1 MKKYG
6 LHVEIPKKKGVLIN
20 TPLTAMAFFLGSS
33 HSWRTPTWSEK
44 QINNFIKTLNLC
56 KNLDSDS
63 IVVHGCYLMNPAS
76 LREDVVEKTKIRFI
90 EELQLCESLSANNYV
105 FHPGTCKDTQKGLQ
119 KTIDLVNLGLSKTK
133 RVNILVENMTKT
145 NSLGQ
150 TWEELDFV
158 IRHLNNSRVGC
169 CLDTAHC
176 WGAGPQ
182 KKMFMDTL
190 LDDFDKIIGIN
201 HLKAIHLNDS
211 KVSYGSNKD
220 RHEDIL
226 VGQIPKTFWKGFI
239 CDRRVENIPTILE
252 TPSNC
257 RDVITKIINGKINF
271 HNEEKIDFNFR
282 YSYVSGQNKK
292 MSGNQVKKQLKINN
306 FFLKNNVN
314 KKFKESCST
323 SKTEIINY
331 ENMEKLLPIKWR
343 IALKDELEQKYFKNI
358 KKTLQQYHNKSN
370 IFFPPLEKTF
380 NAFKIE
386 PLKINVVILGQDP
399 YHGTGQAE
407 GLSFSVPENMEIPS
421 SLKNIFKELKSDLN
435 DFEIPDN
442 GNLQKWVKQG
452 VFLLNTTLTVFKSNA
467 GSHSKLGWSHF
478 TDSVINYINLRCENV
493 VFMLWGS
500 HAKKKAEMINPRK
513 HLILESAH
521 PSGLSAHRGF
531 FGCKHFSKC
540 NNYLVE
546 NGKTPIKW

>member
-6 LHVEIPKKKGVLIN
+6 LHVEIPKKKGVFIN

-33 HSWRTPTWSEK
+33 HSWRSPTWSEK

-56 KNLDSDS
+56 KNLNSDS

-76 LREDVVEKTKIRFI
+76 LRRDVVEKTKIRFV
-90 EELQLCESLSANNYV
+90 EELQLCESLTSNNYV
-105 FHPGTCKDTQKGLQ
+105 FHPGTSKDIQKGLQ
-119 KTIDLVNLGLSKTK
+119 KTIDLINLGLSKTK

-150 TWEELDFV
+150 TWEELDF
-158 IRHLNNSRVGC
+158 IIKHINNPRVGI

-190 LDDFDKIIGIN
+190 LDDFDRIIGIE

-226 VGQIPKTFWKGFI
+226 VGKIPKIFWKGFI
-239 CDRRVENIPTILE
+239 CDKRVENTPTILE

-257 RDVITKIINGKINF
+257 RDTITKIINGEINLN
-271 HNEEKIDFNFR
+271 NEKKNDVNFE
-282 YSYVSGQNKK
+282 YSHVSDQNKK
-292 MSGNQVKKQLKINN
+292 MSGNQAKKQSKINN
-306 FFLKNNVN
+306 FFLKNE
-314 KKFKESCST
+314 KFKKDCFT

-331 ENMEKLLPIKWR
+331 ENMEKLLPNKWR
-343 IALKDELEQKYFKNI
+343 IALRDELEQKYFKII
-358 KKTLQQYHNKSN
+358 KKTLQQYHDAGN
-370 IFFPPLEKTF
+370 IFFPPLKNIF

-386 PLKINVVILGQDP
+386 PLEINVVILGQDP
-399 YHGTGQAE
+399 YHGAGQAE
-407 GLSFSVPENMEIPS
+407 GLSFSVPENVKIPS
-421 SLKNIFKELKSDLN
+421 SLKNIFKELESDIGKE
-435 DFEIPDN
+435 DFKIPNN
-442 GNLQKWVKQG
+442 GNLQEWADQG
-452 VFLLNTTLTVFKSNA
+452 VFLLNTTLTVFKSKA
-467 GSHSKLGWSHF
+467 GSHSKIGWSYF
-478 TDSVINYINLRCENV
+478 TDAVINYINDNCENV

-500 HAKKKAEMINPRK
+500 HAKKKSEMINHEK
-513 HLILESAH
+513 HLVLESAH
-521 PSGLSAHRGF
+521 PSGLSAHKGF

-540 NNYLVE
+540 NNYLLE
-546 NGKTPIKW
+546 NDKEPIIW